1 MHIAAKQITAHHQHT
16 ASWSYYPDQ
25 QPTNNNVQQD
35 AHNNYYHLPA
45 NARHSYH
52 GHEAVAMQQTITHQP
67 QGQYGKFARS
77 PTRRPESPPPLRNYH
92 QTMVLIPYNS
102 NPYQQFTST
111 ETESTFGRQHNVV
124 EYQQVLISTTVLK
137 ITFHFSIFE
146 LSQVTQQT
154 IRVPVGYTLPGMQLH
169 VVAPSSHY
177 TSLPRVNN
185 GAKNLQF
192 PSAEQSTIN
201 PKFNERGIVRSEPE
215 GAACVQAND
224 VALSPTNNQSQPA
237 NINPQ
242 ISSGQQKSQPGSV
255 YYAMNV

>member
-25 QPTNNNVQQD
+25 QPSNNNVQQD

-124 EYQQVLISTTVLK
+124 EYQQVFCLQYFLQKLKKKHLKTIPLVL
-137 ITFHFSIFE
+137 F
-146 LSQVTQQT
+146 
-154 IRVPVGYTLPGMQLH
+154 
-169 VVAPSSHY
+169 
-177 TSLPRVNN
+177 
-185 GAKNLQF
+185 
-192 PSAEQSTIN
+192 
-201 PKFNERGIVRSEPE
+201 
-215 GAACVQAND
+215 
-224 VALSPTNNQSQPA
+224 
-237 NINPQ
+237 
-242 ISSGQQKSQPGSV
+242 
-255 YYAMNV
+255 